1 MPEGDPRKEA
11 SPAVAD
17 AVVEERSRLS
27 IVWIIPVVAALVGA
41 WLAYKAFSERG
52 PLVTI
57 TFESA
62 EGLEAGKTKVKYKD
76 LKVGAVEEIEL
87 SADLSGVV
95 VHARLEKAAAPY
107 LTENTRFWVVRAQ
120 VGAGGI
126 SGLST
131 LFSGAFIALDPSPEG
146 RPQRHFQGLPVAPV
160 VTSDVPGRLFS
171 LRADKGGSL
180 QVGVPVYYRSTD
192 VGDVV
197 ASELDKSGNHVT
209 VMVFVRAPHDQ
220 RVRQNTRFW
229 NVSGIDLRLSPDGF
243 ELDTVSL
250 TSLLIGGVAFDTPK
264 KLDPGGP
271 VEEGAVFELYPN
283 RRAMQQPKLT
293 VKRPFLLH
301 FEGSVS
307 GLAIGAPVEF
317 RGIQIG
323 EVRDVRLEF
332 DAETN
337 KLLIPVLIETQ
348 PERIA
353 LTSGGLA
360 VSSIGVEELR
370 RSWDDLV
377 ARGMRAQLQSANL
390 LTGQL
395 AIGLDFHPDA
405 PPAEINWDAPTP
417 EMPTIPSSIEEL
429 KSGLSQ
435 FVKRLSEAPL
445 EEVGK
450 NLNKTLE
457 QLERTLASAN
467 ALIAPDSE
475 SGTELRRL
483 VRDMAD
489 AAQSI
494 RLLAD
499 HLEQHPEDVI
509 RGKGA
514 E

>member
-1 MPEGDPRKEA
+1 MPEADGREHA

-17 AVVEERSRLS
+17 AVIEERSRLS
-27 IVWIIPVVAALVGA
+27 IVWVIPIVAVLVGT
-41 WLAYKAFSERG
+41 WLAYRAFTERG

-62 EGLEAGKTKVKYKD
+62 AGLEAGKTKVKYKD
-76 LKVGAVEEIEL
+76 VEIGAVEQIDL

-95 VHARLEKAAAPY
+95 VQARLGREATRY

-120 VGAGGI
+120 VSAGRV

-131 LFSGAFIALDPSPEG
+131 LFSGAYIGIDPSTEG

-160 VTSDVPGRLFS
+160 VTSDVPGRLFT
-171 LRADKGGSL
+171 LRAKAGGSL
-180 QVGVPVYYRSTD
+180 EVGSPVYYRSAD

-197 ASELDKSGNHVT
+197 ASELDESGNHVT
-209 VMVFVRAPHDQ
+209 VKVFLRAPHDQ
-220 RVRQNTRFW
+220 RVRKNTRFW
-229 NVSGIDLRLSPDGF
+229 NVSGIDLRLSPEGL

-250 TSLLIGGVAFDTPK
+250 TSLLIGGAAFDTPK
-264 KLDPGGP
+264 DQDPGGP

-283 RRAMQQPKLT
+283 RRAMLQPKLT

-301 FEGSVS
+301 FEGSVG
-307 GLAIGAPVEF
+307 GLVDGAPVEF
-317 RGIQIG
+317 RGIQVG
-323 EVRDVRLEF
+323 EVRNVRLEF
-332 DAETN
+332 DADTN
-337 KLLIPVLIETQ
+337 KLRIPVLIELQ

-353 LTSGGLA
+353 LNSGGA
-360 VSSIGVEELR
+360 VVSIGMDEVR
-370 RSWDDLV
+370 RNWDDLV
-377 ARGMRAQLQSANL
+377 ARGMRAQLQSGNL

-405 PPAEINWDAPTP
+405 PPAKINWDAPIP
-417 EMPTIPSSIEEL
+417 ELPTIPSPIEEL
-429 KSGLSQ
+429 KTGLSQ
-435 FVKRLSEAPL
+435 FVKRLSEVPL
-445 EEVGK
+445 EQVGN

-475 SGTELRRL
+475 AGSELRRL
-483 VRDMAD
+483 LRDLAD

-499 HLEQHPEDVI
+499 HLEQHPEDLI

>member
-1 MPEGDPRKEA
+1 MPEGDRRENA

-27 IVWIIPVVAALVGA
+27 MVWIIPIVAVLVGT
-41 WLAYKAFSERG
+41 WLAYKTFSERG

-57 TFESA
+57 AFSSA
-62 EGLEAGKTKVKYKD
+62 AGLEAGKTKVKYKD
-76 LKVGAVEEIEL
+76 VEIGAVEAIDL
-87 SADLSGVV
+87 SQDLSGVV
-95 VHARLEKAAAPY
+95 VRARLGKTATPY

-120 VGAGGI
+120 VSAGRV
-126 SGLST
+126 SGLGT
-131 LFSGAFIALDPSPEG
+131 LFSGAYIGMDPSTEG
-146 RPQRHFQGLPVAPV
+146 RPERHFQGLPVAPV
-160 VTSDVPGRLFS
+160 VTSDVPGRLFT
-171 LRADKGGSL
+171 LRANTGGSMEI
-180 QVGVPVYYRSTD
+180 GSPVYYRSTD

-197 ASELDKSGNHVT
+197 ASELAESGNHVT
-209 VMVFVRAPHDQ
+209 VQVFVRAPHDQ

-229 NVSGIDLRLSPDGF
+229 NVSGIDLRLSAEGL

-264 KLDPGGP
+264 KNLDPGGP
-271 VEEGAVFELYPN
+271 VQEGAVFELYPS
-283 RRAMQQPKLT
+283 RQAMNQPKLT

-301 FEGSVS
+301 FEQSVG
-307 GLAIGAPVEF
+307 GLVAGAPVEF
-317 RGIQIG
+317 RGIQVG
-323 EVRDVRLEF
+323 EVRDVRLKF
-332 DAETN
+332 DPETN
-337 KLLIPVLIETQ
+337 KLLIPVLIELQ

-353 LTSGGLA
+353 LNSGGAA
-360 VSSIGVEELR
+360 VSTDMDEVR
-370 RSWDDLV
+370 RNWDDLV
-377 ARGMRAQLQSANL
+377 ARGMRAQLQSGNL

-405 PPAEINWDAPTP
+405 PPAKINWDAPTP
-417 EMPTIPSSIEEL
+417 ELPTIPSPIEEL
-429 KSGLSQ
+429 KTGLSQ
-435 FVKRLSEAPL
+435 FVKRLGKVPL
-445 EEVGK
+445 EQVGN
-450 NLNKTLE
+450 NLNETLKG
-457 QLERTLASAN
+457 LDRTLASAN

-483 VRDMAD
+483 LRDLAD

-499 HLEQHPEDVI
+499 HLEQHPEDLI